1 MHTKRRF
8 RQSVVSLLIFGAV
21 ILAVISVDPRVR
33 DQFTDVF
40 YGGRGAASVD
50 DRAGE
55 VGNALITAVR
65 HQSIDNAPLMIFTVV
80 GAVLFIL
87 MFRT

>member
-1 MHTKRRF
+1 MSRKQL
-8 RQSVVSLLIFGAV
+8 RQSLVSLVVFAIV
-21 ILAVISVDPRVR
+21 ILAVVSVDPRVR
-33 DQFTDVF
+33 ERFEDFV
-40 YGGRGAASVD
+40 YSGSGLSSID

-55 VGNALITAVR
+55 LGNALVTAVR

-80 GAVLFIL
+80 GAVLFIF